1 MQFFLFVLLLVVVI
15 CHGLKMARFSMPRKT
30 SLHMVE
36 ITAKM
41 VSELRSRTD
50 SPMMECKKAL
60 AESGGDMA
68 KAEEILRV
76 KLGNKANKVGKR
88 IASEGVVLAIIENDS
103 GVVFEANCETDFVS
117 KNPDFLEFSKS
128 VAKLTLKESPAD
140 IASLSNLKLGEETVE
155 KTRAD
160 LVGKIGENMSLR
172 RFKKI
177 GGNGLKLAS
186 YVHGGVGA
194 DRLIAGSI
202 GVIVEYE
209 GSADAAKDIAMHI
222 ACNKPLGLSSADV
235 PAAVIEE
242 ERKIATLKAIESGK
256 KPEIAAKMVE
266 GSVQKYLKEVS
277 LLNQPFVKDSAITC
291 EQYLKSASTSIKGYT
306 FYVVGEGLEKKE
318 DTFVAEVAAAQAK
331 IAAAQ
336 TQA

>member
-1 MQFFLFVLLLVVVI
+1 
-15 CHGLKMARFSMPRKT
+15 MAPIAKFGRGM
-30 SLHMVE
+30 SLNMVE

-41 VSELRSRTD
+41 VSELRARTD

-60 AESGGDMA
+60 AESGGDMI

-88 IASEGVVLAIIENDS
+88 IASEGVVMTIIENDV
-103 GVVFEANCETDFVS
+103 GVIFEANCETDFVS
-117 KNPDFLEFSKS
+117 KNPDFLEFTKS

-140 IASLSNLKLGEETVE
+140 VASLSNLKLGEETVE

-177 GGNGLKLAS
+177 GGNGSKLAS

-222 ACNKPLGLSSADV
+222 ACNKPLGLSSAEV
-235 PAAVIEE
+235 PASVIEE
-242 ERKIATLKAIESGK
+242 ERKIATMKAVESGK

-277 LLNQPFVKDSAITC
+277 LLNQPFVKDNAITC
-291 EQYLKSASTSIKGYT
+291 EQYLKSAETSIKGYT

-336 TQA
+336 AQA